1 MDDHARVAMKALA
14 VVWHVRCE
22 SARGGLTPSSVRRY
36 RKTIEGWQGP
46 KRKTAW
52 YAWRHF
58 SSSSRAQVDGSGQ
71 DGHWNT
77 SHKLGSMFKSTS
89 RNGPFPPSRH
99 KRDEKKQIAKAT
111 YAFVFFGDLGKT
123 QLEYSFKKPSAPV
136 YVAIVSS
143 GRYHR
148 CAYIGR
154 KGE

>member
-77 SHKLGSMFKSTS
+77 SHKLGSMFRFTS
-89 RNGPFPPSRH
+89 RNGPFPPADKNETKRNKLRRRRTHSYSLAIWVRPSLSTRSRNQV
-99 KRDEKKQIAKAT
+99 RLCMLRLLA
-111 YAFVFFGDLGKT
+111 VGDIID
-123 QLEYSFKKPSAPV
+123 AH
-136 YVAIVSS
+136 I
-143 GRYHR
+143 
-148 CAYIGR
+148 
-154 KGE
+154 